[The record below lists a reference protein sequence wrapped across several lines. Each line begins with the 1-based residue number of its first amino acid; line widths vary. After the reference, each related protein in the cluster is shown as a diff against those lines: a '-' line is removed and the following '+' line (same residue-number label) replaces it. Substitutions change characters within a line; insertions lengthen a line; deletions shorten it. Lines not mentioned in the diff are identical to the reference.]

1 MVPGFWAQVVQLD
14 KAGGWIDKEGEE
26 IFGKGLHMDE
36 MIDVKMEQTCVA
48 VKMDLIVENIS
59 QQIEQSRKSK

>member
-1 MVPGFWAQVVQLD
+1 MLSVAPGSWAQVVQLD

-48 VKMDLIVENIS
+48 V
-59 QQIEQSRKSK
+59 